1 MEENTRTNLNNLG
14 STDRE
19 LQNQVFFY
27 ILRRRTSPSIGYRIY
42 GMNWWQ
48 AYAIQT
54 IMFEQF
60 HIRCY
65 YDIPQSLRNLDA
77 AVGDEKIREQSLAL
91 IETKTDLKYRQEGHQ
106 SAERLIT
113 IRTEPGG
120 TTESDLSLLSTVLS
134 KRQIFNVWLFGR

>member
-1 MEENTRTNLNNLG
+1 MEENTHTNLNNLG

-54 IMFEQF
+54 IMFGQF
-60 HIRCY
+60 QIRCY

-106 SAERLIT
+106 SAKRLIT
-113 IRTEPGG
+113 IGTEPGG
-120 TTESDLSLLSTVLS
+120 TTESDRSLLSTGLS
-134 KRQIFNVWLFGR
+134 KRQIFNVWLFGG